1 MSRKG
6 LFAKRGRRV
15 AVLAAGL
22 GACALLA
29 ACAPVQAGSAAIVG
43 DQRITVSSLDT
54 QVSNLQEAAKP
65 YTGLPLTTAE
75 MPAAVLTWMIRFQL
89 MDTVAAANGITVT
102 DAQAQAEL
110 NKLNSTATSNG
121 FKNTAEL
128 LIANGVPPQMFLQ
141 LGRLEAQ
148 QTAYTEKL
156 NGGKPLTTTAQQNA
170 VGAAAAKAQ
179 CETAKSLNIKVSPQ
193 FGRLDYTQ
201 YAVVAAPDTLS
212 RPAGTPSAA
221 NTTGLVPAC

>member
-1 MSRKG
+1 
-6 LFAKRGRRV
+6 V
-15 AVLAAGL
+15 TVLAAGL

-54 QVSNLQEAAKP
+54 QVSNLQEAIKP
-65 YTGLPLTTAE
+65 YSGLPLTTAE

-89 MDTVAAANGITVT
+89 MDEVAAANGITVT

-110 NKLNSTATSNG
+110 TKLNATAQQDQY
-121 FKNTAEL
+121 KDYPEL
-128 LIANGVPPQMFLQ
+128 LIANGVPPQMFQQ

-148 QTAYTEKL
+148 QTAYAEKL
-156 NGGKPLTTTAQQNA
+156 NGGKPVTTTAEQNA
-170 VGAAAAKAQ
+170 VGAAAGKGQ
-179 CETAKSLNIKVSPQ
+179 CEAAKSLNIKVSPQ

-201 YAVVAAPDTLS
+201 YVVVAAPDTLS

-221 NTTGLVPAC
+221 STTGLVPAC